1 MGSAGIE
8 SIVQMSGVWAS
19 YKKKSTTLQD
29 IDMDIKVGDLHAIV
43 GPSGA
48 GKSTLLKLMNGTMMP
63 SRGTIL
69 VDNHKPDQHDKVFRS
84 KMAIIGYIPQ
94 SLGLV
99 RNSTV
104 LDNTMMGA
112 MPRLGKMQ
120 SLLKRYPNNEVEAAH
135 KVLERVGLSDK
146 ADRNVYA
153 LSGGEKRR
161 VAIARA
167 IMQRPKILLA
177 DEMVS
182 ELDSS
187 TSRVMMNMVKDE
199 QRRGELTVI
208 MIHHD
213 IELATEFA
221 NTITLIKGGRK
232 VMELGNNKN
241 TITEFKVGQRIHV
254 DDTQ

>member
-1 MGSAGIE
+1 MSSADTS
-8 SIVQMSGVWAS
+8 SIVRMSGVWAS
-19 YKKKSTTLQD
+19 YKKKSTTLRN
-29 IDMDIKVGDLHAIV
+29 IDMDIKVGDSHAIV

-48 GKSTLLKLMNGTMMP
+48 GKSTLLKLMNGTMVP

-69 VDNHKPDQHDKVFRS
+69 VDNHTPDQHDKTFRS
-84 KMAIIGYIPQ
+84 KMALIGYIPQ

-112 MPRLGKMQ
+112 MPRLGNLQ
-120 SLLKRYPNNEVEAAH
+120 SLLKRYPDSEVDAAH
-135 KVLERVGLSDK
+135 KVLEQVNLSDK

-153 LSGGEKRR
+153 LSGGERRR

-167 IMQRPKILLA
+167 FMQRPKILLA

-182 ELDSS
+182 ELDTS
-187 TSRVMMNMVKDE
+187 TSRIMMNMVKDE
-199 QRRGELTVI
+199 QRRTELTVI

-221 NTITLIKGGRK
+221 NTITLIKNGCK

-241 TITEFKVGQRIHV
+241 TITEFKIEGHVHVGG
-254 DDTQ
+254 TQ

>member
-1 MGSAGIE
+1 MSSADAP

-19 YKKKSTTLQD
+19 YKKKFTTLQS
-29 IDMDIKVGDLHAIV
+29 IDMDVKVGDSHAIV

-63 SRGTIL
+63 SKGSIL
-69 VDNHKPDQHDKVFRS
+69 VDNHKPNQYDKAFRS
-84 KMAIIGYIPQ
+84 KMAMIGYIPQ

-112 MPRLGKMQ
+112 MPRLGNLQ
-120 SLLKRYPNNEVEAAH
+120 SLLKRYPESEIDAAH

-153 LSGGEKRR
+153 LSGGERRR

-167 IMQRPKILLA
+167 FMQKPKILLA

-182 ELDSS
+182 ELDTS
-187 TSRVMMNMVKDE
+187 TSRIMMNMVRDE
-199 QRRGELTVI
+199 QKRTELTVI

-221 NTITLIKGGRK
+221 NVITLIKNGRK
-232 VMELGNNKN
+232 IMELGNNKN
-241 TITEFKVGQRIHV
+241 TITEFNVEGYIQAG
-254 DDTQ
+254 DT